1 MTFDHDR
8 ITDLDLMAY
17 ADGRLDAARR
27 GIVAEHLASE
37 ADARALVEMFIAQN
51 ESLGRALDPIA
62 AEPVP
67 GRLKSV
73 LERSRARP
81 VLRPLLQAASVLGLA
96 ILSGVG
102 GWWLGASH
110 RPVAATP
117 PAFLAGL
124 EPSASAISGIVGSLE
139 PLRRRPAETR
149 AAETG
154 AAETGAA
161 ETRAAET
168 RAAETR
174 AEGAGLPRPGI
185 IERSAP
191 WFTDRVTV
199 ELEAPELGHSFASP
213 ELQRLVE
220 IDGKPTVRFELAGP
234 DGRALALYLQTR
246 PSGLTPEIYVV
257 DTAGGSTAYWQDGPL
272 LWALTGDADG
282 ADIEALARRIGAG
295 IELKPRLGT
304 IDAEHTSRM
313 PLPMTLAGG

>member
-1 MTFDHDR
+1 MSFDHDR

-27 GIVAEHLASE
+27 GIVEAHLASD
-37 ADARALVEMFIAQN
+37 ANARALVETFIAQN
-51 ESLGRALDPIA
+51 ESLSRALDPIA

-67 GRLKSV
+67 GRLKAV
-73 LERSRARP
+73 LERPRART
-81 VLRPLLQAASVLGLA
+81 VLWPLLQAASVLGLA
-96 ILSGVG
+96 VLSGLG

-110 RPVAATP
+110 HPVAATP

-124 EPSASAISGIVGSLE
+124 DAGASSATGIIGSLE

-149 AAETG
+149 L
-154 AAETGAA
+154 
-161 ETRAAET
+161 
-168 RAAETR
+168 
-174 AEGAGLPRPGI
+174 EGAGLPGQAI
-185 IERSAP
+185 VERAAP

-199 ELEAPELGHSFASP
+199 EVEAPALGESFASP

-246 PSGLTPEIYVV
+246 PSGLTPEIQVV

-282 ADIEALARRIGAG
+282 ADIEALARRIGTG

-304 IDAEHTSRM
+304 LDAEHTDLM